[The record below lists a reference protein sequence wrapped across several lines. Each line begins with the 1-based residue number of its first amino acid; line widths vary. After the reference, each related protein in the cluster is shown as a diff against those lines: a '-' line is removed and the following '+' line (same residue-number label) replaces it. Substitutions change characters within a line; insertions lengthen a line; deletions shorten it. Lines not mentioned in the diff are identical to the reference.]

1 MKIAYGRVSTQK
13 QADAGALQR
22 QELALLHQS
31 GADEVICDVG
41 SGTNTSRTG
50 YQRLCG
56 LIADGQVTEVRVA
69 DQDRLN
75 RNVQADLEFFQLCEI
90 NDVRVTDLNGR
101 ELEMRTPDGELLSTV
116 VSALNQHRSKLY
128 AQKVKRAL
136 AGARKQGK
144 PAVSLVPYGLR
155 KVRDNNGRL
164 VGIEID
170 PDTHKQARERIEWFL
185 SGESISKCSR
195 LIADHHGLAVSN
207 SALKRWFYSPQLN
220 GRLAWLRDA
229 KTAEFTQVD
238 NKKSFEPL
246 ITDAEWEQMQQRL
259 KQSKTLQGLA
269 GKSPRMLT
277 GLCRCS
283 VCGKTMTHR
292 QSKQSTLYLRCVDLL
307 CPKRHKS
314 IRVDRVFAVLQY
326 SLPAHAR
333 ALLPVLNRPKT
344 DPEGVY
350 QLQVDIKALEGIS
363 GTEALVEQ
371 KREQINE
378 LRLNQSDVPS
388 WLLIGALRS
397 PTFWFMDDAKL
408 NGLLR
413 LLIESIT
420 VEIRD
425 TPMSGVVTAIKC
437 RTSPAMAPL
446 PLDQDNILMK
456 RGLGDIAFAVH
467 HEELMAAAMKALG

>member
-41 SGTNTSRTG
+41 SGTNTRRTG
-50 YQRLCG
+50 YQRLCE
-56 LIADGQVTEVRVA
+56 LIADGKVTQVLVA

-75 RNVQADLEFFQLCEI
+75 RNVQSDLEFFQLCEV

-144 PAVSLVPYGLR
+144 PAVSNVPYGLR

-164 VGIEID
+164 IGIEIN

-185 SGESISKCSR
+185 AGESISKIGR
-195 LIADHHGLAVSN
+195 LIADHHGIAISP
-207 SALKRWFYSPQLN
+207 SALRSWFHSPQLT
-220 GRLAWLRDA
+220 GRLAWLRDQ
-229 KTAEFTQVD
+229 KTHEFTVVD
-238 NKKSFEPL
+238 DKQSFEPL
-246 ITDAEWEQMQQRL
+246 ITDAEWAQVKERL
-259 KQSKTLQGLA
+259 SQSKTLQGLA
-269 GKSPRMLT
+269 GKPPRMMT

-292 QSKQSTLYLRCVDLL
+292 QSRQSTLYLRCVNPI
-307 CPKRHKS
+307 CEKRNKS

-333 ALLPVLNRPKT
+333 ALLPLLDRPKVE
-344 DPEGVY
+344 PEGVH
-350 QLQVDIKALEGIS
+350 QLQAEIKKLEAIS
-363 GTEALVEQ
+363 GTEALIGQ
-371 KREQINE
+371 KRKEIDS
-378 LRLNQSDVPS
+378 LRVEQSDVPA
-388 WLLIGALRS
+388 WLLLGALRS
-397 PTFWFMDDAKL
+397 PTFWLMDDVKL

-425 TPMSGVVTAIKC
+425 APMSGVVTAIKC
-437 RTSPAMAPL
+437 KTSPAMAPL
-446 PLDQDNILMK
+446 PPDQDSIQIK
-456 RGLGDIAFAVH
+456 GGLGDIAFAVH